1 MPLTAFQA
9 RGLTQQIAASS
20 AGTVATQ
27 VCTGSQQGMFI
38 SNPST
43 QPIYIADG
51 TSSIQATFPTTAA
64 PGNGLCIPAG
74 LAGAFVTD
82 PHGWLSAASSAGSV
96 PFFATPGFG
105 Q

>member
-1 MPLTAFQA
+1 MTLAAFQA
-9 RGLTQQIAASS
+9 RGLTQQIAATS
-20 AGTVATQ
+20 AGTAATQ

-43 QPIYIADG
+43 QPIYVVDG
-51 TSSIQATFPTTAA
+51 SSSVQAAFPTTGA
-64 PGNGLCIPAG
+64 PATGMCLPAG
-74 LAGAFVTD
+74 AARSFVTD